1 MASKGQS
8 PKQKAVNDSLLEALR
23 EIGGGTAKS
32 LTEDFFGQMPEDIFA
47 QGGLRPKTT
56 PNSSESHSRSN
67 FEELEEIRRLR
78 SQLRQSET
86 IRQEEKVVFSYKEQ
100 ETKVQVTAL
109 QQEIQKLA
117 HSTQG
122 LTQEIK
128 VAAMQTTVETGTY
141 HISFFGKLISFI
153 KSLTQKIDDA
163 SLWVAT
169 FNSRSKKQPHY
180 WAQTQKSGSKYL
192 LSQERYMSTQAG

>member
-8 PKQKAVNDSLLEALR
+8 LKQKRVSDSLLETLR
-23 EIGGGTAKS
+23 ELGNGTAKS
-32 LTEDFFGQMPEDIFA
+32 LTEDFFGQIPEDIFA
-47 QGGLRPKTT
+47 QGGLRPKTI
-56 PNSSESHSRSN
+56 PGSSEPRPYAN
-67 FEELEEIRRLR
+67 LEELEEIRRLR
-78 SQLRQSET
+78 GQLRQSEV

-128 VAAMQTTVETGTY
+128 VAAMQTTVEAGVY
-141 HISFFGKLISFI
+141 HASFFGKLISFI
-153 KSLTQKIDDA
+153 KSLTQKIEDA
-163 SLWVAT
+163 SLWLSS
-169 FNSRSKKQPHY
+169 FNNRAKKRPHY
-180 WAQTQKSGSKYL
+180 WAQVQKSGSKYL
-192 LSQERYMSTQAG
+192 LSHERYMSTQAG